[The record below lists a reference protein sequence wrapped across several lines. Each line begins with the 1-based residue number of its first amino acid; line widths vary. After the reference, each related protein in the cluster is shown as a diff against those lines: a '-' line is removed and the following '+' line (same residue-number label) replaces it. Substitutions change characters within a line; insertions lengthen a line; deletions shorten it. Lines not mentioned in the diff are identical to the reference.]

1 MVIGTNSKSQDVG
14 KWKRRSATN
23 FWCGYCNSKSDAVS
37 CGSGF
42 AIHFEMCRKGNW
54 RSCCSSRQNLLANR
68 FEMRSNEN
76 SSHTSRGTTVTPS
89 AVIDVGTTSIRMAI
103 AEIDEAGG
111 VRHLSALSQAVSL
124 GKDTFTR
131 GSLEKGTIEE
141 CVRVLKSYR
150 RVLAE
155 YGIEATDQIR
165 VVATSAV
172 REASNKLAFLDR
184 VYTATGFQV
193 VPIDEAEVNRIT
205 YLGIQPLLRLD
216 PELADAKTVVTEVGG
231 GSTELLQVKNAD
243 VLFAHTYRLGSLRI
257 YQTLEAYHASQG
269 TTRRLMATQ
278 IQRILDQILQQI
290 PADSTQE
297 MVALGGDMRFAARQ
311 LVRDWVPDKLTR
323 IPVDDL
329 AELTNSVLQ
338 LNEDKLVHKYHITFP
353 EAGTLGPALLA
364 YTMMA
369 QAFGLKQVIVA
380 SINLRDGLLNE
391 MASRGGWN
399 EDFSNQVIRSALDLG
414 RKFEFDEL
422 HARQVAKL
430 CGILFQGL
438 RDEHQ
443 LDPRYE
449 LLLRVAALL
458 HEVGLYVNTGSYHKH
473 SMYLIQHSELFG
485 LSRSDVQL
493 VALTARYHRRA
504 SPKPTHT
511 VFTTLNRD
519 QRIAVVKMAAM
530 LRIADAL
537 EASHNQRL
545 HELKFSR
552 EGGRLIIAIP
562 QIEDLSLEQ
571 LALKQSGSLFES
583 TFGMPVQ
590 LRKMRP

>member
-1 MVIGTNSKSQDVG
+1 MSPTESVIVNS
-14 KWKRRSATN
+14 RTPTA
-23 FWCGYCNSKSDAVS
+23 
-37 CGSGF
+37 
-42 AIHFEMCRKGNW
+42 
-54 RSCCSSRQNLLANR
+54 
-68 FEMRSNEN
+68 
-76 SSHTSRGTTVTPS
+76 HTS

-103 AEIDEAGG
+103 AEIDDSGG
-111 VRHLSALSQAVSL
+111 VRHLSALAQAVGL

-131 GSLEKGTIEE
+131 GILEKSTIEE
-141 CVRVLKSYR
+141 CVRVLRSYR

-155 YGIEATDQIR
+155 YGIDSQDKVRI
-165 VVATSAV
+165 VATSAV
-172 REASNKLAFLDR
+172 REAANRLAFLDR
-184 VYTATGFQV
+184 IYTATGFQV

-216 PELADAKTVVTEVGG
+216 PKLADARTVVTEVGG
-231 GSTELLQVKNAD
+231 GSTEILQVQNAD

-257 YQTLEAYHASQG
+257 HQTLETYHASQAAM
-269 TTRRLMATQ
+269 RRLMATQ
-278 IQRILDQILQQI
+278 IQRVIDQILQQI
-290 PADSTQE
+290 PADTTQE
-297 MVALGGDMRFAARQ
+297 MITLGGDMRFAARQ
-311 LVRDWVPDKLTR
+311 LVSDWDPDQMTR
-323 IPVDDL
+323 LSVDDL
-329 AELTNSVLQ
+329 AELTDAVLA

-364 YTMMA
+364 YTMLA
-369 QAFGLKQVIVA
+369 RAFELKEVIVA

-391 MASRGGWN
+391 MATRGGWN

-414 RKFEFDEL
+414 RKFDFDEL
-422 HARQVAKL
+422 HARQVSKL

-438 RDEHQ
+438 REEHQ

-458 HEVGLYVNTGSYHKH
+458 HEVGLFVGTGSYHKH

-511 VFTTLNRD
+511 VFTVLSRD

-530 LRIADAL
+530 LRVADAL
-537 EASHNQRL
+537 EASHSQRL

-552 EGGRLIIAIP
+552 EGGRLVIAIP

-583 TFGMPVQ
+583 TFGMPVL
-590 LRKMRP
+590 LRKMR

>member
-1 MVIGTNSKSQDVG
+1 MAALETSSISGRGTNGQ
-14 KWKRRSATN
+14 
-23 FWCGYCNSKSDAVS
+23 
-37 CGSGF
+37 
-42 AIHFEMCRKGNW
+42 
-54 RSCCSSRQNLLANR
+54 
-68 FEMRSNEN
+68 
-76 SSHTSRGTTVTPS
+76 PS
-89 AVIDVGTTSIRMAI
+89 AVIDIGTTSVRMAI
-103 AEIDEAGG
+103 AEIDDAGG
-111 VRHLSALSQAVSL
+111 VHHLSSLSQAVNL

-131 GSLEKGTIEE
+131 GSLEKSTIEE

-155 YGIEATDQIR
+155 YCIEGPAKVR

-184 VYTATGFQV
+184 IYTATGFQV
-193 VPIDEAEVNRIT
+193 VPVDEAEVNRIT
-205 YLGIQPLLRLD
+205 YLGIQPLLRSD
-216 PELADAKTVVTEVGG
+216 PQLADARTVVTEVGG
-231 GSTELLQVKNAD
+231 GSTELLQVQNTD

-257 YQTLEAYHASQG
+257 HQTLETYHASQAAI
-269 TTRRLMATQ
+269 RRLMETQ
-278 IQRILDQILQQI
+278 IQRTIDQVLQQI
-290 PADSTQE
+290 PADTTEQ
-297 MVALGGDMRFAARQ
+297 MVTLGGDMRFAVRQ
-311 LVRDWVPDKLTR
+311 LVPNWNPVELTR
-323 IPVDDL
+323 IPVKELADL
-329 AELTNSVLQ
+329 TDAVLS

-364 YTMMA
+364 YTMLA
-369 QAFGLKQVIVA
+369 KAFQLNEVIVA
-380 SINLRDGLLNE
+380 SINLRDGLLTE
-391 MASRGGWN
+391 MATRGGWN
-399 EDFSNQVIRSALDLG
+399 EDFSNQVIRSAFDLG
-414 RKFEFDEL
+414 RKFEFDEP
-422 HARQVAKL
+422 HSKQVSKL

-438 RDEHQ
+438 REEHQ

-458 HEVGLYVNTGSYHKH
+458 HEVGLYISTGSYHKH

-511 VFTTLNRD
+511 VFTTLSRD

-530 LRIADAL
+530 LRVADAL
-537 EASHNQRL
+537 EASHSQRL
-545 HELKFSR
+545 HELRFSR
-552 EGGRLIIAIP
+552 EGGRLVISIP

-571 LALKQSGSLFES
+571 LALKQSGTLFEQ

-590 LRKMRP
+590 LRKFRQ

>member
-1 MVIGTNSKSQDVG
+1 MLPTESTSL
-14 KWKRRSATN
+14 RSP
-23 FWCGYCNSKSDAVS
+23 
-37 CGSGF
+37 
-42 AIHFEMCRKGNW
+42 RGN
-54 RSCCSSRQNLLANR
+54 NAK
-68 FEMRSNEN
+68 
-76 SSHTSRGTTVTPS
+76 PS

-103 AEIDEAGG
+103 AEIDDAGG

-131 GSLEKGTIEE
+131 GSLEKSTIEE

-155 YGIEATDQIR
+155 YGIEETNKVR

-216 PELADAKTVVTEVGG
+216 PELADARTIVTEVGG

-257 YQTLEAYHASQG
+257 HQTLEAYHASHAS
-269 TTRRLMATQ
+269 TRRLMETQ
-278 IQRILDQILQQI
+278 IQRILDQIHQQI
-290 PADSTQE
+290 PTESTQE

-311 LVRDWVPDKLTR
+311 LVSDWDPDKLTR
-323 IPVDDL
+323 IPVKDL
-329 AELTNSVLQ
+329 AELTDAVLS

-353 EAGTLGPALLA
+353 EAGTIGPALLA

-369 QAFGLKQVIVA
+369 KAFDLKQVIVA
-380 SINLRDGLLNE
+380 NINLRDGLLNE

-399 EDFSNQVIRSALDLG
+399 EDFSNQVIRSAFDLG
-414 RKFEFDEL
+414 RKFEFDEP
-422 HARQVAKL
+422 HAKQVAKL

-438 RDEHQ
+438 REEHQ

-458 HEVGLYVNTGSYHKH
+458 HEVGLYINTGSYHKH

-530 LRIADAL
+530 LRVADAL
-537 EASHNQRL
+537 EASHGQRL

-552 EGGRLIIAIP
+552 EGGRLVIAIP

-571 LALKQSGSLFES
+571 LALKQSGSLFEQ
-583 TFGMPVQ
+583 TFGMPVL
-590 LRKMRP
+590 LRKLRP